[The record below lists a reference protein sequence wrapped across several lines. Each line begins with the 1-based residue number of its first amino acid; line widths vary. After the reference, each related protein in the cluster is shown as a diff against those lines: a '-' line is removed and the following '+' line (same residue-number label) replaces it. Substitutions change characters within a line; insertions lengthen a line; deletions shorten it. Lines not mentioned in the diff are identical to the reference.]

1 MALLAES
8 KLSTERVT
16 LLRWAVVA
24 LFILLL
30 TGFWQLQVV
39 RSDYYGTLAER
50 NRIRVVP
57 VMAPRGMI
65 LDREG
70 RPLVTHYT
78 SFTVVLI
85 REYAEQ
91 VGENLPRIASGLGLE
106 PDWLANRLEEAADL
120 PPYQPIVLKDEAT
133 MADIAFIEAHRTDL
147 PELELLL
154 VYRRR
159 YPDQGYAAHL
169 FGYVG
174 EATKREVEAEEYEPG
189 DFVGKMGVERRYN
202 EILMGVNGQ
211 RRVIVDSRGKEVTRL
226 DRISPV
232 AGRPVRLTLDADLQ
246 RTAEVAMAGHQG
258 ALVAIDPR
266 TGEILAAVSR
276 PAFDPNLFAV
286 RIRPDDWR
294 GITDD
299 PAKPLLNRVI
309 QAQLA
314 PGSVFKIFV
323 ATAALE
329 EGVINKDTFR
339 VTCPGWADHY
349 GRRFRCW
356 MPNGHGVV
364 DLHRAIVQSCDVFF
378 YQLGRRVGIERLS
391 RYAKQLGL
399 GSQTGIDLPSEEGG
413 LVPSPE
419 WKQRVQKQPWWDG
432 ETINVAIG
440 QGPLLVTPLQLAYS
454 IGGIASGGAFARPH
468 LLLNENQPPE
478 VHYVSLKTSTVDTIT
493 EGLWGV
499 VNEDGTA
506 RSARLPDVPVGGKT
520 GTAQLVSLETL
531 GRMRKKVRTLT
542 DNAWFVG
549 LAPQK
554 NPEIVVAV
562 LLEHGEHGA
571 SAAPL
576 AREVIRVYYE
586 KKHKQPSAPGAESAA
601 GRPAAPATAQ
611 AAEER

>member
-8 KLSTERVT
+8 RLPTERVT

-39 RSDYYGTLAER
+39 RSDFYSTLAER
-50 NRIRVVP
+50 NRIRTVP

-78 SFTVVLI
+78 SFSVVFI

-91 VGENLPRIASGLGLE
+91 VQQDLPRIARGLE
-106 PDWLANRLEEAADL
+106 LEPEWLERRLQEAVEL

-159 YPDQGYAAHL
+159 YPDQGYGAHL

-174 EATKREVEAEEYEPG
+174 EATKREVEAEEYELG

-211 RRVIVDSRGKEVTRL
+211 RRVIVDSRGKEVARL
-226 DRISPV
+226 DRLKPV
-232 AGRPVRLTLDADLQ
+232 AGKPVRLTLDADLQ
-246 RTAEVAMAGHQG
+246 RTAELAMEGHQG
-258 ALVAIDPR
+258 ALVALDPR

-294 GITDD
+294 GITED

-314 PGSVFKIFV
+314 PGSVFKVVV

-329 EGVINKDTFR
+329 ESVINKDTFR
-339 VTCPGWADHY
+339 VTCPGWANHY
-349 GRRFRCW
+349 GRTFRCW
-356 MPNGHGVV
+356 VPNGHGVV
-364 DLHRAIVQSCDVFF
+364 DLHKAIVQSCDVFF
-378 YQLGRRVGIERLS
+378 YEVGRRLGIEQLS
-391 RYAKQLGL
+391 RYAKLLGL
-399 GSQTGIDLPSEEGG
+399 GAPTGIDLPSEERG

-440 QGPLLVTPLQLAYS
+440 QGPLLVTPLQLAYAY
-454 IGGIASGGAFARPH
+454 GGIASGGVFARPH
-468 LLLNENQPPE
+468 LLLNENQQPE
-478 VHYVSLKTSTVDTIT
+478 IHRVNLKPSTVSTIT
-493 EGLWGV
+493 AALWGV

-531 GRMRKKVRTLT
+531 GRLRQKVRTLT

-549 LAPQK
+549 LAPQQD
-554 NPEIVVAV
+554 PEIVVAV
-562 LLEHGEHGA
+562 LLEHGQHGA

-576 AREVIRVYYE
+576 AREVIRVYFE
-586 KKHKQPSAPGAESAA
+586 KKQKQPAAPGSETAT
-601 GRPAAPATAQ
+601 GRPASATAQ
-611 AAEER
+611 AAGER